1 MRATRF
7 RLQAG
12 LLSWKKRM
20 GSDIRNAGILSFI
33 PNECKYPQVN
43 STESFRDLTQAE
55 QDSIEKT
62 LKGTAPGRK
71 RNDHPDKNGKKEPV
85 EDDED
90 AEGDSVG
97 GDFEVT
103 AYAKTPTRVLVKT
116 QQSVN
121 SASSQQSKMKHK
133 SQHNN
138 DSDFSGNESDKPI
151 VKRQRIHGP
160 MKGANTPQ
168 HAAINDT
175 SVRRSSRRVTLPRQQ
190 VESRPDNTNMS
201 NEPEDDLGAE
211 EESGESSESKPAK
224 YITQEA
230 QDIITGPDPLTA
242 RIVNAAAM
250 NGQYTRTTR
259 KSTASAKT
267 NPIPAGKDIRIVV
280 PTIDP
285 ENIEENMAS
294 LQAALDLTR
303 LDYFKKTGWRPPPS
317 LVKEHKDLSY
327 TLQWHALQKMFAQ
340 AYRGEERPAPHLYL
354 LPRWEGTFQDW
365 EPHDEEGQQLLLES
379 T

>member
-1 MRATRF
+1 
-7 RLQAG
+7 
-12 LLSWKKRM
+12 M
-20 GSDIRNAGILSFI
+20 GSNIRNAGILSFI
-33 PNECKYPQVN
+33 PNECKDPHVN

-133 SQHNN
+133 FHHNN
-138 DSDFSGNESDKPI
+138 DSDFSGNASDKPI

-168 HAAINDT
+168 DAAINDT

-242 RIVNAAAM
+242 RIVNAAAL

-267 NPIPAGKDIRIVV
+267 NPIPAGKDIRIVA

-340 AYRGEERPAPHLYL
+340 AYRGEERPVPHLYL